1 MTLVS
6 EENGAP
12 RRRKNDPAGVRGR
25 ILDAAFS
32 LFQEQGYTATSVHE
46 IARGAR
52 VTAGALHHHFATKK
66 SLGLAVV
73 EERVSQALDG
83 TWLQPLR
90 SGSDAREAVLSLFQ
104 SLANELDQQGSV
116 RGCPVNNLAL
126 ELSFQDAEFRSA
138 LAGIFSRWRVVLAH
152 ALGSEPEAERLATL
166 LIASYS
172 GAMALAK
179 VEQRGAPLRSCA
191 NELGRLLG
199 REGKAPA

>member
-6 EENGAP
+6 EENGTP
-12 RRRKNDPAGVRGR
+12 RRRRNDPAGVRGR

-46 IARGAR
+46 IARGAS
-52 VTAGALHHHFATKK
+52 VTAGALHHHFTTKK

-73 EERVSQALDG
+73 EERVSKALDE
-83 TWLQPLR
+83 TWLQQLR

-104 SLANELDQQGSV
+104 SLADELDQQGSV

-126 ELSFQDAEFRSA
+126 ELSFQDTEFRSA
-138 LAGIFSRWRVVLAH
+138 LAGIFSLWRVALAQ
-152 ALGSEPEAERLATL
+152 ALGGEPRAEALATL

-179 VEQRGAPLRSCA
+179 AEQRGAPLRSCG
-191 NELGRLLG
+191 NELRRLLG
-199 REGKAPA
+199 RE